1 MKWHYNTLQA
11 FNKEY
16 YHGIISSN
24 MLSEELFIKGE
35 SYWQVFYN
43 KKRYLLQKDLVD
55 ELPIKI
61 LKTTDLPY
69 RNKIYHV
76 ITEYASVRITPEKK
90 MSFKQLVDGLSLEH
104 SNPKDFTFF
113 KILALASEIGRLNF
127 RISSEAGFGK
137 DSVMSVLGFLRNN
150 VSIINPRTTP
160 AVEYRLYN
168 KVLVLNELSNL
179 ESSQRKL
186 LQELLLLVGDYK
198 NVYEKS
204 SRSTNDTFDTYD
216 ISKLSLVLFYNN
228 LDYYEKIGKED
239 LFFDNMFTKAV
250 KDRYLPF
257 KLNGSLNMKQFT
269 EALTMQE
276 YHNIMVEN
284 HDYFVDYVRSLEWYS
299 QHFIEEVRRKNW
311 VVNLDNYPLLVGRHK
326 LLFHQITD
334 YLKLYAENEGE
345 WESWVEFAYDK
356 YKNYQIMV
364 NKNNTYFGEFVQ
376 EVEEEVIN

>member
-1 MKWHYNTLQA
+1 MKWHYNVLQA
-11 FNKEY
+11 FNKEF
-16 YHGIISSN
+16 YHGIISTN

-35 SYWQVFYN
+35 SYWQVIYN

-61 LKTTDLPY
+61 LKTVDLPY

-76 ITEYASVRITPEKK
+76 ITEYASVKITPERR
-90 MSFKQLVDGLSLEH
+90 MSFKQLVDSLSLEH
-104 SNPKDFTFF
+104 SNPTDFTLF
-113 KILALASEIGRLNF
+113 KILSLAAEIGRLNF
-127 RISSEAGFGK
+127 RVSSEAGFGK
-137 DSVMSVLGFLRNN
+137 DSVMSVIGFLRNN

-160 AVEYRLYN
+160 AVEYRLFN
-168 KVLVLNELSNL
+168 KILVLNELSNL

-228 LDYYEKIGKED
+228 LDYYEKIGKEG

-257 KLNGSLNMKQFT
+257 KLNGILDMQQFT
-269 EALTMQE
+269 KPLTMQE

-284 HDYFVDYVRSLEWYS
+284 HEFFVDYVRSLEWYS
-299 QHFIEEVRRKNW
+299 QHFIEEVRQKQW
-311 VVNLDNYPLLVGRHK
+311 VFNLEDYPLLLGRHK

-334 YLKLYAENEGE
+334 YLKLYAETEEE
-345 WESWVEFAYDK
+345 WNKWVKLAYDK
-356 YKNYQIMV
+356 YKNYQIMT

-376 EVEEEVIN
+376 EAEEETII